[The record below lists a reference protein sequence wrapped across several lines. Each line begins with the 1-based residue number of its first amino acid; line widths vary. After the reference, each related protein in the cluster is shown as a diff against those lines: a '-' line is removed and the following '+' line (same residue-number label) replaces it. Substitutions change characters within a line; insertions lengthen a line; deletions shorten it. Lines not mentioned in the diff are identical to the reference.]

1 MENQVPS
8 KLVCV
13 VNSQGD
19 KLAAVIS
26 TLDIPYYNQEQ
37 SPSQRCITR
46 LFLPLLPLEDIAR
59 ELFDVLLLGD
69 DTIQSTTQ
77 VLMAALA
84 VANLPCN
91 AVD

>member
-1 MENQVPS
+1 V
-8 KLVCV
+8 
-13 VNSQGD
+13 
-19 KLAAVIS
+19 
-26 TLDIPYYNQEQ
+26 
-37 SPSQRCITR
+37 SQRCITQ
-46 LFLPLLPLEDIAR
+46 LFLPLLPLEDVAR

-84 VANLPCN
+84 VAHLPCN